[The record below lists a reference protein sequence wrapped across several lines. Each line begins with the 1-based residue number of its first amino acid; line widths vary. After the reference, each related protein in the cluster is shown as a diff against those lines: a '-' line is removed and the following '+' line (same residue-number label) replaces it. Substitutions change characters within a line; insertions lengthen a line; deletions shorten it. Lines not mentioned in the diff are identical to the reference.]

1 MFLVGL
7 TGGIGSGKSL
17 ASRRFAERGVTV
29 IDADQISREAVEP
42 GQPALAE
49 LTERFGQGILRSDGS
64 LNRQTLADLA
74 FASDEARTELEAIT
88 HPHIVAR
95 LDARLAEIQTSVGA
109 DHIVILEHPLL
120 IETGQHARVDQ
131 VVVVLA
137 GERVRMRRL
146 IDIRGMAETDARARL
161 SAQTTDEV
169 RRAVATY
176 VLDNDG
182 SPDQLV
188 AAVDEVYDQL
198 VAAARDRTVS
208 ASQTPPPSR

>member
-17 ASRRFAERGVTV
+17 ASRRFVERGATV
-29 IDADQISREAVEP
+29 IDADQISREVVEP

-49 LTERFGQGILRSDGS
+49 LADRFGPSILRSDGT

-74 FASDEARTELEAIT
+74 FASDEAHSELEAIT
-88 HPHIVAR
+88 HPHIAAR
-95 LDARLAEIQTSVGA
+95 LDARLAEAQASVGA

-198 VAAARDRTVS
+198 VAAARDRTDS